1 MTDIILFLA
10 GIMAGT
16 VNAVAGGGV
25 LFAFGGLLYAGLPP
39 LAAATT
45 TSVTTWPGALMA
57 TLGYRKDIKKVHK
70 RYFMLVI
77 PTALGAAI
85 GATLLIN
92 TPSTAFERIIPWL
105 ILASVLLFAFQ
116 PQLHRYIHKPAHLR
130 VKSPFI
136 GLVFLLIITALYGG
150 YFGAGFGFIIL
161 ALLSFTHLKNVYQ
174 INGLKNLITASIS
187 LACMTVFA
195 LTDRIEWSYAL
206 YPTLGAI
213 IGGFIGAK
221 LAHRLSP
228 HITRIVVI
236 GIGLILF
243 CILLYRQS
251 V

>member
-1 MTDIILFLA
+1 MIDIALFLA
-10 GIMAGT
+10 GVMAGT
-16 VNAVAGGGV
+16 VNAIAGGGV
-25 LFAFGGLLYAGLPP
+25 LFVFGGLLFAGLSP

-57 TLGYRKDIKKVHK
+57 TWGYRKDIRKIHR

-77 PTALGAAI
+77 PTAIGATI

-105 ILASVLLFAFQ
+105 ILVSVLLFAFQ

-130 VKSPFI
+130 IKSPFV
-136 GLVFLLIITALYGG
+136 GLVFLLILTALYGG
-150 YFGAGFGFIIL
+150 YFGAGFGFIVL

-187 LACMTVFA
+187 LACMCVFA
-195 LTDRIEWSYAL
+195 LTERIEWSYVL
-206 YPTLGAI
+206 WPTVGAI
-213 IGGFIGAK
+213 IGGFMGAK

-228 HITRIVVI
+228 HITRVVVI
-236 GIGLILF
+236 SIGLILF
-243 CILLYRQS
+243 CLLSYRQS
-251 V
+251 S